1 MYKYL
6 SSFFEEILTS
16 PSLKMT
22 HVVLLNDIEEEK
34 THENYSQL
42 ITRLPALPLIIYE
55 YKRQYP
61 SKSEA
66 ELIDIAKERSLIII
80 NEEIQRKG
88 VISLCKNPLND
99 MMWGLYAD
107 GQKGVC
113 VEYDITNLC
122 SQNELHKVTYCNS
135 KYDTKNFNPIDKS
148 LTYLWQFVT
157 TTALTRKKESWSN
170 EEEFRFIIDLHYAD
184 KIIAI
189 KPSEE
194 LKSSLSKYDH
204 LYEKNNDGSLTIKPY
219 GSVDLHRI
227 ARHPE
232 VLCLKKLNKNDIKSI
247 CFGEKSPQENIDKAK
262 EVITKDPELK
272 HVKLYKYIDGKRTD
286 VDF

>member
-22 HVVLLNDIEEEK
+22 HVALLNDIEEEK

-42 ITRLPALPLIIYE
+42 ITRLPAIPLIINE
-55 YKRQYP
+55 YKRQFP

-66 ELIDIAKERSLIII
+66 ELIHIAKERSLQVI

-88 VISLCKNPLND
+88 VISLCTNPLND
-99 MMWGLYAD
+99 MMWGLYANA
-107 GQKGVC
+107 QKGVC

-135 KYDTKNFNPIDKS
+135 KYDIKNFHPIDKS
-148 LTYLWQFVT
+148 LPYLWKFVT
-157 TTALTRKKESWSN
+157 TTALTRKKESWSK

-184 KIIAI
+184 RIIAI

-194 LKSSLSKYDH
+194 LKSSLSKHKH
-204 LYEKNNDGSLTIKPY
+204 LYEEHNDGSLTIEPY
-219 GSVDLHRI
+219 GSVDLHHI

-247 CFGEKSPQENIDKAK
+247 CFGEKAPQEHIEKAK
-262 EVITKDPELK
+262 DIITKVTELK
-272 HVKLYKYIDGKRTD
+272 HVELYKYINGRRTK